1 MELLFLLFIT
11 TRLIQQSGKY
21 KSCANKLTNYH
32 ACNADSANCTLDTY
46 QYQNEGGTELEII
59 ELSFQCPFSD
69 TCIANLLVNEST
81 ADCLMDIELLNIS
94 K

>member
-21 KSCANKLTNYH
+21 KLCANKLTNYH
-32 ACNADSANCTLDTY
+32 ACNADSVNCTLDTY
-46 QYQNEGGTELEII
+46 QYQNESGREII

-69 TCIANLLVNEST
+69 TCIANLSVNTTEST
-81 ADCLMDIELLNIS
+81 ADCLRDIELVNTS